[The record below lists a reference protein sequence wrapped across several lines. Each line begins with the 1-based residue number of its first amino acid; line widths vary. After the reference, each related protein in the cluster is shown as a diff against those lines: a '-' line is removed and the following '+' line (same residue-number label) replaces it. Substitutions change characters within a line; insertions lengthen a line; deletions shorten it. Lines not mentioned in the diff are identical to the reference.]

1 MPNLFEKTVA
11 AAQALSIALR
21 TKSRPNVT
29 GGAYIDRSGYGSSMP
44 IHFPDLYTAY
54 KNSADVYRAVDVISK
69 SVGKKGYILTDVS
82 GKESGDP
89 KEVARFE
96 AFVKGAND
104 DGTPGTGSVRRM
116 VQKTMQAWGI
126 AGNHY
131 WVLTKNRSGTDY
143 IQWDSMLP
151 QYVQVLADQYG
162 QPLGYFQRIP
172 GRDTVEFSK
181 DEVIHT
187 KLSDDPEFEMFG
199 LSPLDII
206 IRTEV
211 IADLAAAISNR
222 TIFEND
228 QIPPIMYL
236 FEDFIAD
243 DEIKAIK
250 QELKK
255 GHEGARN
262 RHRNLYLRGIKD
274 VKPIAITNQEAEFMK
289 LRSLA
294 TEKVCA
300 AFGVPK
306 SIMGYRDT
314 AYGGSATASIM
325 DQRSMY
331 ELTIEPLE
339 RMFEMY
345 VNSYLLPRLGI
356 LKTRFHFNP
365 TSTEDIDKINEY
377 ARENAKDGIITANE
391 ARKKIGLDPF
401 DGNVFADE
409 LLIHTAQGG
418 IRLGEV
424 VGAEKTP
431 GDAAGKQLK
440 KDIADLAE
448 VRSFLDDLNTPI

>member
-1 MPNLFEKTVA
+1 LPNLVERTVA
-11 AAQALSIALR
+11 AAKAAGSAFR
-21 TKSRPNVT
+21 RPAVT
-29 GGAYIDRSGYGSSMP
+29 GSTFIDSSGYGSAMP
-44 IHFPDLYTAY
+44 IFFPDLYTAY

-69 SVGKKGYILTDVS
+69 SVGKKGYELTDAT
-82 GKESGDP
+82 GKEKGDSA
-89 KEVARFE
+89 EIQRFE
-96 AFVKGAND
+96 DFVLGRDD
-104 DGTPGTGSVRRM
+104 DGNPGTGSVRRM

-131 WVLTKNRSGTDY
+131 WVLTKNQTGTEY
-143 IQWDSMLP
+143 LQWDSMLP

-162 QPLGYFQRIP
+162 QPLGYFQRVP
-172 GRDTVEFSK
+172 GREVIEFSPA
-181 DEVIHT
+181 EVIHT
-187 KLSDDPEFEMFG
+187 KLSDDPEYETFG

-211 IADLAAAISNR
+211 IADLAAAVSNR

-250 QELKK
+250 EQLKK
-255 GHEGARN
+255 RHEGARN
-262 RHRNLYLRGIKD
+262 RHRNLYLRGVKD

-300 AFGVPK
+300 AYGVPK
-306 SIMGYRDT
+306 SILGYRDT
-314 AYGGSATASIM
+314 AYGGSATASVL

-339 RMFEMY
+339 RLFEMY

-356 LKTRFHFNP
+356 TKTRFRFHP
-365 TSTEDIDKINEY
+365 TSTEDIDKIHEY
-377 ARENAKDGIITANE
+377 AREDAKNGIITANE
-391 ARKKIGLDPF
+391 ARKKIGYETF
-401 DGNVFADE
+401 DGNPFADE

-418 IRLGEV
+418 VELGNI
-424 VGAEKTP
+424 VGATP
-431 GDAAGKQLK
+431 PADGATKQLRS
-440 KDIADLAE
+440 DIAALVD
-448 VRSFLDDLNTPI
+448 VRSFLDDLNTPL